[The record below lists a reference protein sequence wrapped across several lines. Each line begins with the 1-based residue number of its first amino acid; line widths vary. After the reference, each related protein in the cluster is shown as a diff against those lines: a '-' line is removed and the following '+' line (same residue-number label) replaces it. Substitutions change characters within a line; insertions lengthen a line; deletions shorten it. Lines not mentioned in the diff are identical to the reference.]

1 MTKQKVILYDDNCPL
16 CCWYTGAFV
25 KTGLLPPDG
34 RQSFS
39 ALDPAQLHTQLDI
52 DRSKDE
58 IPLLDTAG
66 GETIY
71 GVDSLLYILGQ
82 RWPWMVKVANW
93 PPMNWLIRRFYKFV
107 SYNRRVIVASQ
118 TPAGAFDCSPQFNY
132 FYRYLYLAFALLL
145 GSLGAWA
152 FLRAQALPDDYMLA
166 LLPVLLGLV
175 APIIGLP
182 NHAARLRYL
191 GIMLTPYLL
200 IGLLLLLFLWV
211 PFPAFVAAII
221 LMISGRMWLRRWG
234 VAIDKLM

>member
-1 MTKQKVILYDDNCPL
+1 MH
-16 CCWYTGAFV
+16 
-25 KTGLLPPDG
+25 
-34 RQSFS
+34 S
-39 ALDPAQLHTQLDI
+39 QLDI

-82 RWPWMVKVANW
+82 RWPWMVKVANCS
-93 PPMNWLIRRFYKFV
+93 PINWLIRRLYKFV

-145 GSLGAWA
+145 GSLGTWA

-166 LLPVLLGLV
+166 LLPVLLGVV
-175 APIIGLP
+175 APIIALP
-182 NHAARLRYL
+182 NHAAQLRYL

-200 IGLLLLLFLWV
+200 MGLLLLLFLWV
-211 PFPAFVAAII
+211 PFPAFIAAIV
-221 LMISGRMWLRRWG
+221 LMISGRMWLRRWSI
-234 VAIDKLM
+234 AIGKLM